1 MDAVTTVALPM
12 FALVLA
18 GYAASRLALLA
29 AASMAGLNGFVY
41 WFALPALLFVKVAE
55 APILERFDWRLL
67 AAYHVAGLAVFVL
80 AMLSGWL
87 LFGRPVAAL
96 GLDGLA
102 AAFPNVGYMGLP
114 LLLTAF
120 GPPAVL
126 PSVLILVSD
135 ALVTVPLS
143 VAVVEVGLGIGSQ
156 ALTIMATVGRGLV
169 RNPLILATAAGALAS
184 VSGATLPV
192 PVKALGNF
200 LGSAALP
207 CALFAL
213 GGSLVGRFV
222 PSAAGAVA
230 LLVGLKLVVH
240 PALMWLTAGHMFAL
254 DPLWVKVAVIDA
266 ALPTAATVF
275 VLAERYRV
283 EVESA
288 ASVILLSTLGAVVT
302 ITILLAR
309 LAGG

>member
-1 MDAVTTVALPM
+1 MDAVSTVALPM
-12 FALVLA
+12 FALVLS
-18 GYAASRLALLA
+18 GYAANRLGLLA
-29 AASMAGLNGFVY
+29 AASTAGLNGFVY
-41 WFALPALLFVKVAE
+41 WFALPALLFVKVAD
-55 APILERFDWRLL
+55 AAILERFDWRLL
-67 AAYHVAGLAVFVL
+67 AAYHAAGLTVFGL
-80 AMLSGWL
+80 AMLSGRL
-87 LFGRPVAAL
+87 VFGRPLAAL

-135 ALVTVPLS
+135 ALVTVPLC
-143 VAVVEVGLGIGSQ
+143 VAVVEAGLGGGGRM
-156 ALTIMATVGRGLV
+156 LTVARAVGRGLG
-169 RNPLILATAAGALAS
+169 RNPLVLATAAGALAS
-184 VSGATLPV
+184 VSGVAVPV

-213 GGSLVGRFV
+213 GGSLLGRLVPTAPGVVG
-222 PSAAGAVA
+222 
-230 LLVGLKLVVH
+230 LLVTLKLLAH
-240 PALMWLTAGHMFAL
+240 PALMWLAAARLFAL
-254 DPLWVKVAVIDA
+254 DPVWVKVAVIDA

-275 VLAERYRV
+275 VLAERYDV

-288 ASVILLSTLGAVVT
+288 SSVILLGTLGAVVT
-302 ITILLAR
+302 VTTLLAW
-309 LAGG
+309 LAPG

>member
-18 GYAASRLALLA
+18 GYAASRRALLA
-29 AASMAGLNGFVY
+29 AASVAGLNGFVY

-55 APILERFDWRLL
+55 AAILERFDWRLL
-67 AAYHVAGLAVFVL
+67 AAYHAAGVAVFAL

-87 LFGRPVAAL
+87 LFARPLAAL

-120 GPPAVL
+120 GPLAVL

-143 VAVVEVGLGIGSQ
+143 VAVVEAGLGGGRT
-156 ALTIMATVGRGLV
+156 LTLARTVGRGLG
-169 RNPLILATAAGALAS
+169 RNPLILATAAGALVS
-184 VSGATLPV
+184 VAGITLPV
-192 PVKALGNF
+192 PVRTLGNF
-200 LGSAALP
+200 LGAAALP

-222 PSAAGAVA
+222 PTAPGVVG
-230 LLVGLKLVVH
+230 LLVGLKLLAH
-240 PALMWLTAGHMFAL
+240 PALVWFAADHLFAL

-275 VLAERYRV
+275 VLAERYGV
-283 EVESA
+283 EVETAS
-288 ASVILLSTLGAVVT
+288 SVILLSTLGAVVT
-302 ITILLAR
+302 LTLLLAR
-309 LAGG
+309 LAGS